1 MSVWGVGLWTDIYPP
16 QPQVAIIWH
25 KSDFLSHQ
33 PGLFID
39 FWVASSGPHLPVTSS
54 PVTFSCLGPDTAI
67 VSDILCLISL
77 SSHKTEKIAQSYNLL
92 LFKFWLAT
100 YPSFFSIWP
109 SFFEA
114 WAWGLCSFMWLMSCL
129 LFCAI
134 DRKGKLNS
142 NPVTVIRLQR
152 NSPIRP
158 EGPFLPLPVQF
169 FADGWHISSW
179 AEKPLSET
187 E

>member
-1 MSVWGVGLWTDIYPP
+1 MIGHQTTRDQFEDDCQSWPCCSACIPLLLLIEKVLTHWLSVRGVGLWTDVHPP
-16 QPQVAIIWH
+16 HPQVAIIWH

-54 PVTFSCLGPDTAI
+54 PVTFPCLGPDTPV

-77 SSHKTEKIAQSYNLL
+77 SSHKREKIAKSYNLL
-92 LFKFWLAT
+92 LFKFWLTT

-114 WAWGLCSFMWLMSCL
+114 SAWGLC
-129 LFCAI
+129 
-134 DRKGKLNS
+134 
-142 NPVTVIRLQR
+142 
-152 NSPIRP
+152 
-158 EGPFLPLPVQF
+158 
-169 FADGWHISSW
+169 
-179 AEKPLSET
+179 
-187 E
+187 